1 MKLARVAAIALV
13 CVLLGSCATTTKG
26 GSASTTA
33 SSGTSTSA
41 AASTAATTNA
51 TGSASSSATGATAS
65 APPTTAATTATATS
79 APTQGT
85 WTLGVNGLGPLVL
98 GTKLSVLEAQGYV
111 TAPTDECESSRT
123 SKKLQDEGVWLYPSG
138 IGANAVLSEVSVTKA
153 TYATISGA
161 RVGDTMKKLKLLYG
175 SQLTI
180 ETKNGNGGPFK
191 VANVRVGTREVVFYF
206 PYGSSMGDNAV
217 VQVIIARTWSAYLMG
232 EC

>member
-1 MKLARVAAIALV
+1 VKLVRVAAVALA
-13 CVLLGSCATTTKG
+13 CVLLGSCATTTSG
-26 GSASTTA
+26 GSASTATSSGTSSSAAASSGATTGANVSA
-33 SSGTSTSA
+33 SSGTAATSSA
-41 AASTAATTNA
+41 KPTNAATT
-51 TGSASSSATGATAS
+51 G
-65 APPTTAATTATATS
+65 TATA
-79 APTQGT
+79 AQTQGT

-111 TAPTDECESSRT
+111 SAPTDECESSRT

-191 VANVRVGTREVVFYF
+191 VANVRVGTREVVFSF
-206 PYGSSMGDNAV
+206 PYGSSMGDNAI
-217 VQVIIARTWSAYLMG
+217 VQVMIARTWSADLMG